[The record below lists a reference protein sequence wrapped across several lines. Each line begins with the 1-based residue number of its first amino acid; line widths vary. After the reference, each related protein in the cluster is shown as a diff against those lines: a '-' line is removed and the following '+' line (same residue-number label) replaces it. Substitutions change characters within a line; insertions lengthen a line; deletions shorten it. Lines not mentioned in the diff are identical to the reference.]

1 MKKLVI
7 GKMMNLIVV
16 HNKKEEINSI
26 LSKNIKG
33 IILGVES
40 LSIYNLSLPLDEI
53 VNISNNT
60 NKEIIIAINKMLHN
74 EDLSLVEEV
83 LERVKKT
90 NIKKILF
97 YDLAVLNI
105 AKRLNVQKELIYSS
119 EHLNASIDSNNFY
132 FNHGV
137 KNVLITSDITYKEI
151 LDIKAKTKMSIY
163 YTVYGHLPIFYSRRY
178 LISNY
183 FSYINKKKEDTMYY
197 IKNEELNYLIKEAD
211 YGTVIYSPCINLLNF
226 ISKIKNI
233 DYYVIDLSFVEDIS
247 IIDNFI
253 SGEEMEENL
262 YTGFF
267 DKETTYKLKEER
279 KG

>member
-1 MKKLVI
+1 
-7 GKMMNLIVV
+7 MMNLIVV
-16 HNKKEEINSI
+16 PNKKEEINSI

-226 ISKIKNI
+226 ISRIKNI